1 MEEKKQRTE
10 LIAEGALNKCDVLV
24 IGGGPAGSTCA
35 TLLAKKGFQVI
46 LTEKEEHPRF
56 HIGES
61 LLPANMPLLEHLGV
75 SEEVKKIGLL
85 KLGIEFSSPEH
96 EHVSLIQFTD
106 CWDKDLSWSYQV
118 RRSEFD
124 EILFRNAAKEGVQ
137 TIENCR
143 VWDVQ
148 FDDKGVT
155 PVCIRAET
163 GNGKT
168 QLFEAKFLVDASGR
182 DTFLADKYKTKQ
194 KDKKHSS
201 AAIFGHFHDATR
213 LPDEKEGYISIFWF
227 EHGWFWFIPLA
238 DGTTS
243 VGAVCWPYYLHS
255 RKKGLEAFFWDT
267 INLSPQLMERMKNAK
282 LVSKVYATGNYSY
295 NSTMSHGKQFILI
308 GDAFAF
314 VDPVFSSGVMLAMNS
329 AFKGADA
336 IEAILHRSQESSAK
350 LKIFNRVLRHG
361 PEEFSW
367 FIHRA
372 SNPFIRDMFMQPKN
386 VLRTKEGVLSVLA
399 GDIFNNPRI
408 WPSVYVF
415 KLIYYLSSIF
425 NMKRTWAAM
434 KQRAHNIRDIS
445 PTSQDTQS

>member
-10 LIAEGALNKCDVLV
+10 PVAEGALYKCDVLV

-46 LTEKEEHPRF
+46 LAEKEQHPRF

-61 LLPANMPLLEHLGV
+61 LLPANMPLLESLGV
-75 SEEVKKIGLL
+75 AEEVKKIGLL
-85 KLGIEFSSPEH
+85 KLGIEFNSPEH
-96 EHVSLIQFTD
+96 EHVSLIEFAD
-106 CWDKDLSWSYQV
+106 CWNKDLSWAYQV

-124 EILFRNAAKEGVQ
+124 EILFRNAAKAGVQ

-143 VWDVQ
+143 VRDVQ
-148 FDDKGVT
+148 FDDKGT
-155 PVCIRAET
+155 APVCIRADVE
-163 GNGKT
+163 NGQT

-194 KDKKHSS
+194 KNKKHNSS
-201 AAIFGHFHDATR
+201 AIFGHFHNATR
-213 LPDEKEGYISIFWF
+213 LQGEKEGYISIFWF

-255 RKKGLEAFFWDT
+255 RKKSVGAFLSDT
-267 INLSPQLMERMKNAK
+267 IELCPQLAERMKNAK
-282 LVSKVYATGNYSY
+282 LVSEAYATGNYSY

-329 AFKGADA
+329 AFKGADVV
-336 IEAILHRSQESSAK
+336 EAVLHQSQEAPAK
-350 LKIFNRVLRHG
+350 LKVFNQVLQHG
-361 PEEFSW
+361 PKEFSW
-367 FIHRA
+367 FIYRVT
-372 SNPFIRDMFMQPKN
+372 NPFIRNMFMQPKN

-408 WPSVYVF
+408 WPSVYAF
-415 KLIYYLSSIF
+415 KVVYYLASIF
-425 NMKRTWAAM
+425 GMKRAWAAM
-434 KQRAHNIRDIS
+434 KQRAHNIRDLDS
-445 PTSQDTQS
+445 TPQDT